1 VRRAIVHVRFG
12 KRVDWTTHFFDPA
25 ALRITLH
32 MASHN
37 ALTLHDISWLRQ
49 ASHKAGAL
57 EVPSTVASRL
67 ISGGLV
73 ERDLQRDC
81 LTITKRGEL
90 ALNRLG

>member
-1 VRRAIVHVRFG
+1 MRP
-12 KRVDWTTHFFDPA
+12 DPA
-25 ALRITLH
+25 AHAFRKH

-49 ASHKAGAL
+49 ASHKSGAL
-57 EVPSTVASRL
+57 SVPAAIATRL

-73 ERDLQRDC
+73 ERDAQRDC

-90 ALNRLG
+90 ALTRLG